1 MPNSELTPDQQET
14 KNAGEPE
21 YSATLRHYLLGEQ
34 LGEGGF
40 GQVFQAWDSKLE
52 RYVAVKRLKSG
63 EHRSQSRQALH
74 EARAA
79 ASLDHPAF
87 VKIYAIEDE
96 EDPPSIVME
105 LIRGKTLRKILQDGP
120 LSEADAQ
127 DMLMQLTAA
136 MQVAH
141 ASGLIHGDLKPSNIM
156 LDDNG
161 RYRILDFGLAL
172 VNDTEVTTST
182 NQLDPQGTIAYMAPE
197 RLMGGALTASADIY
211 ALGVIFYEALTGHRP
226 FPERNGLALAAALM
240 QTPSDGWNYPA
251 EIARPLVRFILQMT
265 ARAPDRRIA
274 SMQAVQQA
282 LTVTTDTSAA
292 TVPAGKEALL
302 NQEENTSRIQVFP
315 VRPALTRR
323 ILAVLAVVL
332 GLSATLWAGNHYLN
346 NAGLFERFSESR
358 AMETGLQALQY
369 NDRPGSLKSAEEAF
383 QSVLAHDPNH
393 AAAAAGLSIVNSY
406 RFWFEFSDE
415 LYLKKAEA
423 SALQAEKLNSSLAL
437 SQVAMGLFHYL
448 RHDYDLSL
456 QYYDKA
462 ISLDPGTY
470 FAWTLKIATLNAL
483 KRHDESLQIATE
495 QLRLHPKQ
503 RLFADAI
510 GEIHFQ
516 RGELKA
522 AEKAF
527 RASLEIDP
535 DVVFAYIN
543 LSNVLIRQNRI
554 AEAQQILQK
563 GLQIRSSPGLFTNLG
578 NLLFLQ
584 GNYVAAADA
593 FRNAVSVDK
602 GDPGDYLGWANLA
615 DTLLWLPGERDAA
628 QQAYS
633 RARELLK
640 KRMERKPGRYDL
652 ISRLALYSARLK
664 LEAEA
669 IPLIEESLKLA
680 PKQADNLFRAG
691 LAYELLG
698 KRALAIQ
705 TLHQAI
711 VSGYPKQFIEAEPD
725 LLELRRDPAF
735 GS

>member
-1 MPNSELTPDQQET
+1 MPNSEITPDQQQA
-14 KNAGEPE
+14 NNSGEPE

-105 LIRGKTLRKILQDGP
+105 LIRGKTLRKILHEGP
-120 LSEADAQ
+120 MSEPDAR
-127 DMLMQLTAA
+127 DMLMQLSAA

-141 ASGLIHGDLKPSNIM
+141 ASGLVHGDLKPSNIM
-156 LDDNG
+156 LDDSG

-240 QTPSDGWNYPA
+240 QTSSDGWNYPA
-251 EIARPLVRFILQMT
+251 EISRPLVRLILQMT
-265 ARAPDRRIA
+265 ARTTERRFT
-274 SMQAVQQA
+274 SMLALQQA
-282 LTVTTDTSAA
+282 LTTEAPVAAASASA
-292 TVPAGKEALL
+292 INAVM
-302 NQEENTSRIQVFP
+302 QDENTARIRVFP

-323 ILAVLAVVL
+323 ILAVFAVVL
-332 GLSATLWAGNHYLN
+332 GLSVTLWAGNHYLN
-346 NAGLFERFSESR
+346 SAGLFERFSESR

-369 NDRPGSLKSAEEAF
+369 NDRPGSLKTAEEAF

-406 RFWFEFSDE
+406 RYWFEFSDE

-437 SQVAMGLFHYL
+437 SQVAMGLYHYL

-503 RLFADAI
+503 RLFADSI
-510 GEIHFQ
+510 GEIYFQ
-516 RGELKA
+516 RGDLKA

-527 RASLEIDP
+527 RASLDIDP

-615 DTLLWLPGERDAA
+615 DTLLWLPGERESAM
-628 QQAYS
+628 QAYGK
-633 RARELLK
+633 ARELLK

-669 IPLIEESLKLA
+669 MSLIEESLKLA

-698 KRALAIQ
+698 KRALAMQ
-705 TLHQAI
+705 TLQLAI
-711 VSGYPKQFIEAEPD
+711 VAGYPKQFIEAEPD